1 MNTSESKLARYM
13 DAGFPILM
21 YNTYD
26 EPNAVNTLANLD
38 DSRTVI
44 QWSEIGM
51 VVNESDA
58 NDITLDSMLQFLVS
72 TGGEDLN
79 SSIVI
84 LKDIRHHISNP
95 KVIGLLKYIA
105 QLINTGGVEECTLF
119 LLGENIE
126 LPVELEPFVTI
137 IDEDAVKPNE
147 IALCIEQFCNEQD
160 IPVDNILKGKLV
172 NAFRGLSKY
181 EIENILALSY
191 ADDGEITSNDLEL
204 VLEQK
209 KQIVKKSGVLEMIAL
224 DETMMVLPASISV
237 VRPLIDLSINEVES
251 FLSQEGIK
259 VKRINS
265 TGDKYFEYHREGCP
279 IQFADI
285 GVELDETLFS
295 DLKIY
300 NDAIT
305 DFARKNN
312 ILASIHMPS
321 TFIITIPTGYETKAI
336 KSLQEKGLHVNELAN
351 SSSVDFQSYHSHIYE
366 LNSGLNNSIV
376 YEKIFNRL
384 KERLELFGQC
394 NHIYQN
400 DNQISCSYKDKNN
413 QLKVYFDFDTLT
425 ADIVYSFSDNSTA
438 RIEIELFD
446 NLMLELFRT
455 RKYKVSKL

>member
-1 MNTSESKLARYM
+1 MNFDYILKSINPNVIAMLSGGKDSIASVVMLKKAGVPVTAIHFIHKWGSEIPTNEAKRICKQFDIPLIIYDFTKEFSETVIGYQAGRPCLICKKTMYSILLDYLSSQKYGWLCIGDNANDRTTIARIKDYISNNKLNESLK
-13 DAGFPILM
+13 F
-21 YNTYD
+21 NTY
-26 EPNAVNTLANLD
+26 
-38 DSRTVI
+38 
-44 QWSEIGM
+44 WGSEMG
-51 VVNESDA
+51 
-58 NDITLDSMLQFLVS
+58 
-72 TGGEDLN
+72 
-79 SSIVI
+79 
-84 LKDIRHHISNP
+84 
-95 KVIGLLKYIA
+95 
-105 QLINTGGVEECTLF
+105 
-119 LLGENIE
+119 
-126 LPVELEPFVTI
+126 
-137 IDEDAVKPNE
+137 
-147 IALCIEQFCNEQD
+147 
-160 IPVDNILKGKLV
+160 
-172 NAFRGLSKY
+172 
-181 EIENILALSY
+181 
-191 ADDGEITSNDLEL
+191 
-204 VLEQK
+204 
-209 KQIVKKSGVLEMIAL
+209 
-224 DETMMVLPASISV
+224 MVLPASISV
-237 VRPLIDLSINEVES
+237 VRPLIDLSINEVEA

-351 SSSVDFQSYHSHIYE
+351 SSRVDFQSYHSHIYE

-400 DNQISCSYKDKNN
+400 DNQISCSYKDQNN